1 MYNHGFK
8 AIYNENSKILILG
21 SFPSV
26 KSREMEFY
34 YSHPS
39 NRFWKLMVMLLD
51 SKEVDTIEEKTNLLL
66 SNNIALYDAVEQ
78 AEIIGSMDS
87 DLNVVQPANLKPIIE
102 NSNIEKIF
110 CNGNKSYEIVKAQGY
125 SPIKL
130 PSTSAANARYSIENL
145 YEKWKIILNYI

>member
-26 KSREMEFY
+26 KSREMECY

-87 DLNVVQPANLKPIIE
+87 DLNVVQPANL
-102 NSNIEKIF
+102 
-110 CNGNKSYEIVKAQGY
+110 
-125 SPIKL
+125 
-130 PSTSAANARYSIENL
+130 
-145 YEKWKIILNYI
+145 